1 MNPTAYYEFSVDENN
16 MLTVVWYNSET
27 GDVIVSG
34 SKLITDP
41 DYADTAAR
49 AFADDLKQ
57 NNLDKFPLD
66 PVEPTEMIMGD
77 EEVVTDEEVPAEEV
91 TE

>member
-1 MNPTAYYEFSVDENN
+1 MKPTAYYEFSVDENN
-16 MLTVVWYNSET
+16 MLTVTWYNSET

-77 EEVVTDEEVPAEEV
+77 EEVVTEEVPAEEV

>member
-1 MNPTAYYEFSVDENN
+1 MNPTAYYKFSVDENN

-77 EEVVTDEEVPAEEV
+77 EEVVTDEVPAEEV